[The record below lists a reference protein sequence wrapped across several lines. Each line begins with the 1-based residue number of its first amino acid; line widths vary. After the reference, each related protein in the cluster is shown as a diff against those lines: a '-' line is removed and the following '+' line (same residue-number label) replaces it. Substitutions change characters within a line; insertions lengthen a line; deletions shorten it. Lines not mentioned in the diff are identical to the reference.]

1 MTDTVVEIEP
11 SQAMRD
17 ARAGYRVLEP
27 LHGFIYFD
35 RGAAKR
41 YAELGLTDAYEQY
54 FASRAACMGAV
65 GPGVVIA
72 TFFNFSPTVV
82 RGAIPAAW
90 TRVSPEQLLAARHDA
105 AYDTYLA
112 TFGDDDVSEANSLL
126 AAAVTE
132 IAPLGAGRPIYGG
145 LADLPEPTDPLRLLW
160 YRIALLREWRGD
172 GHVAALTAAGVDPC
186 EVLHVHI
193 ATGGVNADILRLT
206 RAWPDDEWAA
216 ARARLI
222 ARGELT
228 EQGALTELGRA
239 NRQAVEDATDRLA
252 AAPWAALGADGSAR
266 LRELLRPYAQRV
278 LEVSGLAAMINR

>member
-1 MTDTVVEIEP
+1 MTDNVVDIDSSP
-11 SQAMRD
+11 AMRD

-35 RGAAKR
+35 RGAATR
-41 YAELGLTDAYEQY
+41 YAQLGLTDAYEQY

-82 RGAIPAAW
+82 RRAIPAAW
-90 TRVSPEQLLAARHDA
+90 TRVSPEQLLTARYDA
-105 AYDTYLA
+105 AYETYRA
-112 TFGDDDVSEANSLL
+112 TFGDDDVSEANALL
-126 AAAVTE
+126 AQAVSA
-132 IAPLGAGRPIYGG
+132 IAPLAAGRPLYGG

-160 YRIALLREWRGD
+160 HRISLLREWRGD

-206 RAWPDDEWAA
+206 RAWPDEEWAA

-228 EQGALTELGRA
+228 EDAALTELGRA

-252 AAPWAALGADGSAR
+252 AAPWDALGPQGSAR
-266 LRELLRPYAQRV
+266 LRELLRPYAGRI
-278 LEVSGLAAMINR
+278 LEASGLAAMIKR